1 MTWIIIV
8 LLALILVALMNSNQS
23 SSQAVTKVIKFS
35 AIGAL
40 IFALWVG
47 LVGLMV
53 WINTLNNDS
62 TWSFISA
69 LVIGVVYPP
78 IVVFY
83 NLKEVRSLRETDP
96 KAAKQ
101 FVISLVRMNAFFI
114 AFLTVLEV
122 LKKERLEDVVYGLIL
137 AFSSVILIL
146 WSMLDPQNLR
156 QIWLGPKEP
165 ENIDVA
171 LYAARRRA
179 EEHESDLLDEE
190 REGFGS
196 KTDSEKDALE
206 EARDQRGYE
215 TKANLELLEAS
226 LKAQHEAWGKR
237 GSFSV
242 RLIFWVALILFG
254 AKLLHGSWHI
264 AYDYV
269 LTFFNS

>member
-1 MTWIIIV
+1 
-8 LLALILVALMNSNQS
+8 
-23 SSQAVTKVIKFS
+23 
-35 AIGAL
+35 
-40 IFALWVG
+40 
-47 LVGLMV
+47 
-53 WINTLNNDS
+53 
-62 TWSFISA
+62 
-69 LVIGVVYPP
+69 
-78 IVVFY
+78 
-83 NLKEVRSLRETDP
+83 
-96 KAAKQ
+96 
-101 FVISLVRMNAFFI
+101 MNAFFI
-114 AFLTVLEV
+114 VFLTVLEV

-179 EEHESDLLDEE
+179 EKHESNLLDEE

-196 KTDSEKDALE
+196 KTDSEKDTLE

-242 RLIFWVALILFG
+242 RLIFWVTLILFG